1 MNKILLLCSLILC
14 ISCQKTEKNT
24 TLDRKTLITPA
35 TATETISAKFSDTV
49 QVNYTKNREL
59 LELLPLLPE
68 TAMGSW
74 EWSKEERTAMVKSIA
89 AHNYF
94 VDTTANFNTI
104 KKILPHYFE
113 TQVVD
118 GVWSYGVYKIDTNNY
133 LVLTDD
139 HVGDGSDVHAFF
151 IKNGTPQET
160 AIENLTG
167 NLVSQLVKVPED
179 KGCKTKLED
188 ADFFFD
194 YSFEVKNK
202 ITISSPYLEQQD
214 YEQCLKGNTLTF
226 EFNAAEGTFDLL
238 QITWDR
244 TK

>member
-1 MNKILLLCSLILC
+1 MNKIVLLCSLMFC

-24 TLDRKTLITPA
+24 TQDNKTLVTPA
-35 TATETISAKFSDTV
+35 TATETITAKFSDTV
-49 QVNYTKNREL
+49 QVNYIKNKEL
-59 LELLPLLPE
+59 LELLPLLPK

-89 AHNYF
+89 AHNYY

-104 KKILPHYFE
+104 RKILPHYFE

-118 GVWSYGVYKIDTNNY
+118 GVWSYGVYKIDTNRY

-151 IKNGTPQET
+151 IENGKPQET
-160 AIENLTG
+160 AIEKLTG
-167 NLVSQLVKVPED
+167 NLVSQLVKDPED
-179 KGCKTKLED
+179 KSCRTKLED

-202 ITISSPYLEQQD
+202 ITISSSYLEEQE
-214 YEQCLKGNTLTF
+214 YGQCLKGNTLTF
-226 EFNAAEGTFDLL
+226 EFNATEGTFDLQ
-238 QITWDR
+238 QITWNSDN
-244 TK
+244 